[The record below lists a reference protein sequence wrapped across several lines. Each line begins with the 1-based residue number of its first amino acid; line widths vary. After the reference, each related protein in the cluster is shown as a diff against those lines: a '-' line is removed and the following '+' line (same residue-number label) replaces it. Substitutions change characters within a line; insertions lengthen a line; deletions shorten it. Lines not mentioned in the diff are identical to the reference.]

1 MDKTEIIERVKKYA
15 QEVLKY
21 FQVNKIILFGSYA
34 YGQPHE
40 YSDIDVAVVVNKISD
55 DILATEAF
63 LFSLVDKVDIRIE
76 PILLEAG
83 NDKSGFLDYIM
94 GKGIIIYQAL

>member
-1 MDKTEIIERVKKYA
+1 MDKTEIIEKVKKYA

-34 YGQPHE
+34 YGKPHE
-40 YSDIDVAVVVNKISD
+40 YSDIDVAVVVNKMSD

-83 NDKSGFLDYIM
+83 NDKTGLLDYITS
-94 GKGIIIYQAL
+94 KGLIIYQAG